1 MSDLTIKDLEEK
13 IAMVQKDLDGL
24 MATGG
29 AGRKLE
35 VLSEY
40 KAYLEDE
47 IKFLKN
53 EKRAENMQNNLHKP
67 K

>member
-1 MSDLTIKDLEEK
+1 MNDLTIIELEEK
-13 IAMVQKDLDGL
+13 IKKVEADITGL
-24 MATGG
+24 MSTGG

-35 VLSEY
+35 ILTEY

-53 EKRAENMQNNLHKP
+53 EQRK
-67 K
+67 

>member
-13 IAMVQKDLDGL
+13 IEMVKKDLDGL
-24 MATGG
+24 MSTGG

-53 EKRAENMQNNLHKP
+53 EKRAENLKNNLHKP